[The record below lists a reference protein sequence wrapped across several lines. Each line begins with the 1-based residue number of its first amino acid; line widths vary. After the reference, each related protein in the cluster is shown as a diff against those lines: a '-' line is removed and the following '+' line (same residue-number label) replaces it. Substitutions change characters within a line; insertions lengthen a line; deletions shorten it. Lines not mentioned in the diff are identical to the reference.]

1 MAKQSASLQ
10 RRDAELNAAFNAG
23 ATMAMQFAMDTLR
36 MVLYQT
42 EGWDYDRIRRITD
55 NWLDVQRE
63 CKPALNR
70 KDTSAYVCQVHMDW
84 VLAQIISGKAEL
96 IPFRDRYKELKKI
109 KYGR

>member
-1 MAKQSASLQ
+1 MAKQSAYLQ
-10 RRDAELNAAFNAG
+10 RRDAELNAAFNAV
-23 ATMAMQFAMDTLR
+23 ATMAMQFAMDTIR

-42 EGWDYDRIRRITD
+42 EGWDCDRIRQITD

-63 CKPALNR
+63 CKPALNC
-70 KDTSAYVCQVHMDW
+70 KDPSAYVCQVHMDW

-96 IPFRDRYKELKKI
+96 IRFPDRYPNAKKI